1 MVLTDDNVA
10 FQQLPVA
17 LGKQCLPRDY
27 NSLKTHALASVSS
40 CNWATCTV
48 TKCSLIYFRRL
59 VLRWTERNEV
69 NGTGNSGGLI
79 AKLYHSM
86 SGNWPCHSGS
96 AVTVL
101 DMDYT
106 STMLL
111 SSALGMSSLKYGCI
125 SV

>member
-1 MVLTDDNVA
+1 M
-10 FQQLPVA
+10 
-17 LGKQCLPRDY
+17 G
-27 NSLKTHALASVSS
+27 
-40 CNWATCTV
+40 
-48 TKCSLIYFRRL
+48 
-59 VLRWTERNEV
+59 TEKDEV

-101 DMDYT
+101 DMGYT

-111 SSALGMSSLKYGCI
+111 I
-125 SV
+125 SE

>member
-1 MVLTDDNVA
+1 M
-10 FQQLPVA
+10 
-17 LGKQCLPRDY
+17 
-27 NSLKTHALASVSS
+27 
-40 CNWATCTV
+40 
-48 TKCSLIYFRRL
+48 
-59 VLRWTERNEV
+59 

-101 DMDYT
+101 DMGYT

-111 SSALGMSSLKYGCI
+111 STGYTEFCIYPYSSEKGT
-125 SV
+125 

>member
-1 MVLTDDNVA
+1 M
-10 FQQLPVA
+10 
-17 LGKQCLPRDY
+17 
-27 NSLKTHALASVSS
+27 
-40 CNWATCTV
+40 
-48 TKCSLIYFRRL
+48 
-59 VLRWTERNEV
+59 
-69 NGTGNSGGLI
+69 NGTGNSGGLA

-111 SSALGMSSLKYGCI
+111 SSSLYRFIVAKKVPRYVNGIKASQRNC
-125 SV
+125 